1 MNKEVIGN
9 FIGECRAHNNL
20 TQTELGEKINIS
32 KSTISN
38 WENGKSLPEVSIMP
52 KLCEALNITVNE
64 LISGERI
71 DDKNYIKKAEANL
84 LKLKKQEEANNRVLI
99 GLKTLIQIICTMA
112 FIIMTAIGFII
123 KTAAIYR
130 VILILT
136 GGLIFIINMCYT
148 VKIDKE
154 INRRQ

>member
-123 KTAAIYR
+123 KTASIYR

>member
-84 LKLKKQEEANNRVLI
+84 LKLKKQDEANNRVLI

>member
-20 TQTELGEKINIS
+20 TQTELGEKINVS

-84 LKLKKQEEANNRVLI
+84 LKLRKQEEANNRVLS

-136 GGLIFIINMCYT
+136 GGLIFIINICYT

-154 INRRQ
+154 INRRK